1 TALTACNDMTAAA
14 SCASRRSSHCTY
26 VPRPGGTLCATT
38 SKTPP
43 TESPVRNTLSTS
55 SFIRGSASGS
65 AQLSNTLSLLQLA
78 WISSQATSCSTFAF
92 PTATTWLNTSIPS
105 SPTSHFATA

>member
-1 TALTACNDMTAAA
+1 PRPAVHYAVPSLRSADLTAAA

-55 SFIRGSASGS
+55 SFIRSSASGS
-65 AQLSNTLSLLQLA
+65 AQLSNTLSLLQLDRKSVVYVKKFKPWVA
-78 WISSQATSCSTFAF
+78 
-92 PTATTWLNTSIPS
+92 
-105 SPTSHFATA
+105 